1 MTPVSSRPRNG
12 TVTPNPAN
20 LGGMLMARPH
30 SRPHRSRPAAGA
42 LRPLWLAVVLLA
54 FLCAHGMGVPDG
66 GRHPVHEDRTA
77 VSGAAADL
85 VHGAPAE
92 ERDGH
97 GPVHDAPDCVPV
109 QPSTAPVP
117 YAPGGC
123 LPSYGEVPPGPA
135 VDAAAG
141 SAAVVAPKPPGAV
154 MKGVVLRI

>member
-1 MTPVSSRPRNG
+1 MTRVSSRPRDG
-12 TVTPNPAN
+12 TVTSNPAN

-30 SRPHRSRPAAGA
+30 SRTHRSRPAAGA
-42 LRPLWLAVVLLA
+42 LRPLWLAAVLLA

-66 GRHPVHEDRTA
+66 GRHPVQESRAA

-109 QPSTAPVP
+109 QPSPAP
-117 YAPGGC
+117 APGGC
-123 LPSYGEVPPGPA
+123 LPAHGEVLPVPA
-135 VDAAAG
+135 ADAAAG
-141 SAAVVAPKPPGAV
+141 GAAVVSHKPPGAV

>member
-1 MTPVSSRPRNG
+1 
-12 TVTPNPAN
+12 
-20 LGGMLMARPH
+20 MLMARPH
-30 SRPHRSRPAAGA
+30 SRTHRSRPAAGA
-42 LRPLWLAVVLLA
+42 LRPLWLAAVLLA

-66 GRHPVHEDRTA
+66 GRHPVQESRAA

-109 QPSTAPVP
+109 QPSPAPAP

-123 LPSYGEVPPGPA
+123 LPAHGEVLPVPA
-135 VDAAAG
+135 ADAAAG
-141 SAAVVAPKPPGAV
+141 GAAVVSHKPPGAV